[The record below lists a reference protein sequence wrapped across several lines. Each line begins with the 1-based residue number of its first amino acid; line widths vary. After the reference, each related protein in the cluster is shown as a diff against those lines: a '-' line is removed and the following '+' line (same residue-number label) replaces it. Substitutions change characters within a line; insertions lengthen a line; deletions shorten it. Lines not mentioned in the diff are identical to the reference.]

1 MDLGK
6 IDFNKYKKFIIKKF
20 TEGNKTITDTEVD
33 YILEWTKLHTFYTQ
47 FLCNK
52 LFSLYTNKITLNTIK
67 KTTKEI
73 LEENRAVFYNYKNL
87 LSLNQ
92 WKLLKAIAKEDSVKH
107 IASKEFMKKYDL
119 GTPSSINGS
128 LQVLLNK
135 EMVYK
140 EDDKYQVSDL
150 FLSRWL
156 EQLS

>member
-1 MDLGK
+1 
-6 IDFNKYKKFIIKKF
+6 
-20 TEGNKTITDTEVD
+20 
-33 YILEWTKLHTFYTQ
+33 
-47 FLCNK
+47 
-52 LFSLYTNKITLNTIK
+52 
-67 KTTKEI
+67 
-73 LEENRAVFYNYKNL
+73 
-87 LSLNQ
+87 
-92 WKLLKAIAKEDSVKH
+92 
-107 IASKEFMKKYDL
+107 MKKYDL